1 MVLARAAAA
10 AAALFLCALCALAC
24 AEDRA
29 SAGCSAVRQAYRD
42 MGFSSGTVPENET
55 AGDYLQVCAQN
66 WTCCSAEMEQNF
78 IERSKHE
85 FEKFVDEATE
95 DLRNTFESRYK
106 RFDDFFLE
114 LLEKTE
120 HSLNEMFVRTYGE
133 LYTQNADVFQRLFSE
148 LKHYYTGGNVNL
160 DEMISDFWTR
170 LMERMFQLLNSQ
182 YDIND
187 DYMECVNKHMD
198 DLKPFGDV
206 PKKVQAQVSRAF
218 VVARTFVQGLG
229 FGQEVATNA
238 SKVNMSAE
246 CVSNVTEML
255 YCSYCQGVTV
265 TKPCKDSC
273 LHALKLCLRQ
283 QLGMDDDW
291 TRYIDAMLLLIER
304 LEGPFNIEA
313 VMEPIDVKISDAIM
327 TMQEKT
333 MELSYEVFRGCGQPK
348 LLEKSRVSRDV
359 SGTFDAG
366 FTTTESAGTNL
377 QKLVADVKG
386 KLSQFKSFWSSLPE
400 FVCQDE
406 NVAARPDETNCW
418 DGEKQGWNI
427 SDVFDE
433 EFMDFSA
440 MLSSLKRAY
449 NGYQSPYDD
458 SSDEMS
464 GSGSGS
470 GCMDS
475 CFSPPPPFV
484 TEKPNIEWSS
494 TSRLHPCNVL
504 LFLLLLVLSILTSLT
519 QQR

>member
-1 MVLARAAAA
+1 MVPARAAAA
-10 AAALFLCALCALAC
+10 LLLCALCALAC
-24 AEDRA
+24 AEESA
-29 SAGCSAVRQAYRD
+29 SAGCSAVRRVYRE
-42 MGFSSGTVPENET
+42 MGFSSGNNS
-55 AGDYLQVCAQN
+55 AGDNLQVCTQN
-66 WTCCSAEMEQNF
+66 STCCNSEMEENF

-85 FEKFVDEATE
+85 FGKFVDEATE

-114 LLEKTE
+114 LLENTE
-120 HSLNEMFVRTYGE
+120 RSLNEMFVRTYGD

-148 LKHYYTGGNVNL
+148 LKLYYIGGNVNL
-160 DEMISDFWTR
+160 DETMDDFWTR

-182 YDIND
+182 YNIND

-206 PKKVQAQVSRAF
+206 PKKVKAQVSRSF
-218 VVARTFVQGLG
+218 VIARTFVQGLE
-229 FGQEVATNA
+229 FGQGVATNA
-238 SKVNMSAE
+238 SKVSMSPE

-255 YCSYCQGVTV
+255 YCPYCQGVTQ
-265 TKPCKDSC
+265 TKPCKDYC
-273 LHALKLCLRQ
+273 LHVLKLCLWS
-283 QLGMDDDW
+283 QLGISDDW

-304 LEGPFNIEA
+304 LEGPFNIES

-333 MELSYEVFRGCGQPK
+333 MELSEEVFLGCGKPE

-359 SGTFDAG
+359 SGKFADE
-366 FTTTESAGTNL
+366 FITTESSGTNL

-386 KLSQFKSFWSSLPE
+386 KLSQFRSFWSSLPG

-406 NVAARPDETNCW
+406 NVAARVEDTDCW
-418 DGEKQGWNI
+418 DVEKQSWNI
-427 SDVFDE
+427 TDVFDE
-433 EFMDFSA
+433 ELIDFQT
-440 MLSSLKRAY
+440 MINTLKRAY
-449 NGYQSPYDD
+449 NGYQSHYDD
-458 SSDEMS
+458 SSDEIS

-475 CFSPPPPFV
+475 CLPPPSTLPPEIPDV
-484 TEKPNIEWSS
+484 DWSS
-494 TSRLHPCNVL
+494 ASCQHTCNIFL
-504 LFLLLLVLSILTSLT
+504 LLLLLVLSVLKTLN